1 MKTPQNPT
9 ARYLEIHTALLKD
22 KRWWWDSTP
31 FPFATIAALRAS
43 ESADQLAEKIHHVA
57 KELKDLAGWFSALTG
72 AIRFVISAMIVQ
84 TQDTAESFSAE
95 LVRVRKRFRDLKIR
109 NGADYEII
117 AATILRYGVN
127 PNGKLSET
135 SDSLIERFK
144 LVHTEMSKHQWWLT
158 SVDDYPACAILACQ
172 QDSPIQMCSEIEAIY
187 QQLVAAGFWKGNS
200 LQTAANLLFLK
211 KEHPATVASTFHELS
226 ETFKARKIRVW
237 QSEYDKLAILTL
249 IDQPTDTIVNQ
260 VQNIIAELRMSKIK
274 PRTSKQ
280 DAFNLACSL
289 CFYEMVESHPANAIA
304 TATTMIDLSAA
315 IAAQMAAIAAIA
327 ATTAAT
333 NVATNASS

>member
-9 ARYLEIHTALLKD
+9 DRYLEIHTALLKD
-22 KRWWWDSTP
+22 KRWWWDPTP
-31 FPFATIAALRAS
+31 FPFAAIAALRAS

-84 TQDTAESFSAE
+84 NQDTAESFSTE
-95 LVRVRKRFRDLKIR
+95 LVRVQKRFRELKIR

-127 PNGKLSET
+127 PNGKLSQT
-135 SDSLIERFK
+135 SDALIERFK
-144 LVHTEMSKHQWWLT
+144 LVHSEMSKHQWWLT
-158 SVDDYPACAILACQ
+158 SVDDYPTCAILACQ

-237 QSEYDKLAILTL
+237 QVEYDKLAILTL
-249 IDQPTDTIVNQ
+249 IDRPTDTIVNH
-260 VQNIIAELRMSKIK
+260 VLSIIAELRMSKTK
-274 PRTSKQ
+274 SRTSKQ

-289 CFYEMVESHPANAIA
+289 CFYEMVGNHPSKDIANT
-304 TATTMIDLSAA
+304 TAMMDLSTAV
-315 IAAQMAAIAAIA
+315 AAQMAAITAIA
-327 ATTAAT
+327 ARTAAA
-333 NVATNASS
+333 NMATNASV